1 MGIQRAVLHLLAH
14 KSSDYHL
21 SEIFGDVH
29 YYSASLEPEIGKS
42 DEVGKILD
50 LRKRMSDTRAS
61 DTREKSEGWDGTY
74 VDSQQ
79 RTCEG
84 FQRDVDCLGAAR
96 QALVE
101 AQELVAMMT

>member
-1 MGIQRAVLHLLAH
+1 MGTRRAVLHPFAH

-21 SEIFGDVH
+21 SEVFEDDR
-29 YYSASLEPEIGKS
+29 YCSASLALEIEKS

-50 LRKRMSDTRAS
+50 LRKRLSDRRVSDTQ
-61 DTREKSEGWDGTY
+61 EKSEGWGGTY

-79 RTCEG
+79 QTCED
-84 FQRDVDCLGAAR
+84 FRRDVDCLDAAH
-96 QALVE
+96 QVLVE

>member
-1 MGIQRAVLHLLAH
+1 MGTHRAVLHPFAH

-21 SEIFGDVH
+21 SEVFGDDR
-29 YYSASLEPEIGKS
+29 YYSASLAPEIGKS

-50 LRKRMSDTRAS
+50 LRKWLSDTRAS
-61 DTREKSEGWDGTY
+61 DTQEKSGGWDGTY
-74 VDSQQ
+74 ADSQQ

-84 FQRDVDCLGAAR
+84 FQRDVDYLDAAR
-96 QALVE
+96 QALVG